1 VVLSPNGHEQ
11 VIARGAKPCPGG
23 EICFERLT
31 GRWLQGNQPLLAE
44 LAVADDQ
51 AILDQIVALQSEG
64 LGNPETCRRQQAE
77 QIMVRVWADRV
88 LGRNVQRRGHD
99 RPDLFRFDDGRG
111 RAWPLAPAE
120 DTGRRNLVNW
130 IIGLDKAAEV
140 ANGVEPTAGHI
151 CELAVWHQ
159 S

>member
-1 VVLSPNGHEQ
+1 MVKQ

-23 EICFERLT
+23 EICLQRLT

-88 LGRNVQRRGHD
+88 LGRKSNAAVMIARTCSGSMMVGV
-99 RPDLFRFDDGRG
+99 GRG
-111 RAWPLAPAE
+111 RLPRPKTPAGG
-120 DTGRRNLVNW
+120 T
-130 IIGLDKAAEV
+130 
-140 ANGVEPTAGHI
+140 
-151 CELAVWHQ
+151 